1 MIIVFCIDSNYSK
14 YASVSIDSYR
24 KNNPNAKIIVVSEKP
39 MDNIGYDENVII
51 KLPKMFR
58 NRGYGDRITNTAY
71 LRLFLAQLPYDKVLY
86 VDADT
91 ICQKPL
97 DDLWNQDIEYIGA
110 TESHVFGKNQAE
122 ELKIDKYA
130 LSGMMLMN
138 LSNLKKLNFTE
149 ESIKVIDEIPPLK
162 TGFCHEESVL
172 NYRWNDKITFLPVF
186 FNYCHNRI
194 YDNPINEE
202 DAYILHYVG
211 RDKED
216 MLASKKYGNLPLDY
230 IKGKSVAIVGNAKS
244 LFDHKYGSEI
254 DKHDIVIR
262 FNKGFPNDKES
273 QGKKTSIL
281 MLACELSKPDIQYYN
296 SKYVIRRSNSYENPA
311 DFTVSN
317 KDRRLL
323 AEKLGSQPSTGFM
336 AIDIC
341 LEAHAKSIQLYGFD
355 FEATPTFYNPDGYKT
370 KHDYNKEQEIV
381 LKYERAGLLT
391 INKGEENAKR

>member
-1 MIIVFCIDSNYSK
+1 MIIVFCIDSNYSN
-14 YASVSIDSYR
+14 YASVSIASY
-24 KNNPNAKIIVVSEKP
+24 KKHNPNAKIIVVSEELI
-39 MDNIGYDENVII
+39 DNIGYDENVII

-71 LRLFLAQLPYDKVLY
+71 LRLFLTQLPYEKVLY

-91 ICQKPL
+91 ICQKQL
-97 DDLWNQDIEYIGA
+97 YDLWNQDIEYIGA
-110 TESHVFGKNQAE
+110 TESHVFGKKQAE
-122 ELKIDKYA
+122 ELGIDKYA

-138 LSNLKKLNFTE
+138 LANLRKLNFTE
-149 ESIKVIDEIPPLK
+149 ESIKVIDEIPTLK

-172 NYRWNDKITFLPVF
+172 NYRWNDKITFLPVC
-186 FNYCHNRI
+186 FNYCHNRT
-194 YDNPINEE
+194 YENPINEE

-216 MLASKKYGNLPLDY
+216 MLASKKYGNLPIDY
-230 IKGKSVAIVGNAKS
+230 ITGRSVAIVGNAKS
-244 LFDHKYGSEI
+244 LFDYKYGEEI

-273 QGKKTSIL
+273 QGSKTSIL
-281 MLACELSKPDIQYYN
+281 MLACELSKPDIQYYKA
-296 SKYVIRRSNSYENPA
+296 KYVIRRSNSYENSA

-323 AEKLGSQPSTGFM
+323 KDKLGSQPSTGFM

-341 LEAHAKSIQLYGFD
+341 LEAHAKSIDLYGFD
-355 FEATPTFYNPDGYKT
+355 FEATPTFYNSESYKT
-370 KHDYNKEQEIV
+370 LHDYNKEQEIV
-381 LKYERAGLLT
+381 SEYERAGLLK
-391 INKGEENAKR
+391 INKGA